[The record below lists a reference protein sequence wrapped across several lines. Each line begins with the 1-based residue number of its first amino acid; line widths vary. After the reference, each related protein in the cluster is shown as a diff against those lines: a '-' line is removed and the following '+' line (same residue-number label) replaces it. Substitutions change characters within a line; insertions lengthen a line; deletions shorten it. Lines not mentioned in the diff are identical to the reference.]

1 MEWLRHVWVEDKE
14 WRGFMSC
21 LTSDKTLDISNKTKS
36 MHNFKELKVWQLSR
50 LLVKEVYELT
60 STFPASEKYGLISQ
74 IRRCVVSIPTN
85 ISEGS
90 GRNTDKDFSHFLTIS
105 LGSAYELETLLILSS
120 DVRLISDKQL
130 ENLLPKISEIQ
141 KMTFG
146 LIKTL
151 RHESYV

>member
-1 MEWLRHVWVEDKE
+1 
-14 WRGFMSC
+14 
-21 LTSDKTLDISNKTKS
+21 

-50 LLVKEVYELT
+50 FLVKEVYELT

-85 ISEGS
+85 IAEGS
-90 GRNTDKDFSHFLTIS
+90 GRNTDKDFSHFLNIS

-120 DVRLISDKQL
+120 DVNIISEEQL
-130 ENLLPKISEIQ
+130 ESLSPKISEIQ

-151 RHESYV
+151 RQGSYV